1 MGALRRS
8 PLALGELSEADAALT
23 AGSVHE
29 TTPRFSIESLVHEL
43 RRTSRGLSTGWRA
56 VDELGVRF
64 RPKEL
69 SLLAAR
75 TGHGKTSALVN
86 IAMHWLEHEF
96 DDAPGPGPAGQ
107 GAMLYYSHEEPPE
120 HILCRLLALLALKPI
135 QPWTVS
141 EIREYLAESSSRPT
155 DHRESDIAVLERAL
169 DRLRAVEHR
178 IVVIHRPAWSA
189 ERLADHARSLAE
201 TQPVKAVFVDYL
213 QRLPVHPMLHAR
225 DQEVAAIGRAL
236 KTLAV
241 DIAAPVIAGVQVNR
255 EVIPPGYQDK
265 VRKAASG
272 SIAEAIEVMKAAR
285 PDLNYLR
292 EGGSEQE
299 ADLILGLMN
308 YAADLR
314 VEATAVHAN
323 TDYFEVGVL
332 KNRYGPTGKW
342 AGLSYSGSSGRISDV
357 GRKA

>member
-1 MGALRRS
+1 MTTLR
-8 PLALGELSEADAALT
+8 
-23 AGSVHE
+23 
-29 TTPRFSIESLVHEL
+29 TTPVSLSHGADQTPAFSVDGLVEEL
-43 RRTSRGLSTGWRA
+43 RRTTKGLPTGWRA
-56 VDELGVRF
+56 LDELGVQF

-69 SLLAAR
+69 ALLAAR

-86 IAMHWLEHEF
+86 IAMRWLER
-96 DDAPGPGPAGQ
+96 DLDGT
-107 GAMLYYSHEEPPE
+107 MLYYSHEEPPE

-135 QPWTVS
+135 KPWTVS
-141 EIREYLAESSSRPT
+141 EIREYLADPAARKAE
-155 DHRESDIAVLERAL
+155 HRDSDVEILNRAI

-178 IVVIHRPAWSA
+178 LVVIHRPAWTA
-189 ERLADHARSLAE
+189 EHVGNHARTIAE
-201 TQPVKAVFVDYL
+201 KGRVSAVFIDYL

-241 DIAAPVIAGVQVNR
+241 DLGAPVIAGVQVNR
-255 EVIPPGYQDK
+255 EVIPQGYQDK

-272 SIAEAIEVMKAAR
+272 SIAEALEVMKAAR

-314 VEATAVHAN
+314 VEATATAAS
-323 TDYFEVGVL
+323 TDHYEIGVL
-332 KNRYGPTGKW
+332 KNRYGATGKW
-342 AGLSYSGSSGRISDV
+342 AGLSYSGASGLISDV
-357 GRKA
+357 GGAISHGESLSRLSA